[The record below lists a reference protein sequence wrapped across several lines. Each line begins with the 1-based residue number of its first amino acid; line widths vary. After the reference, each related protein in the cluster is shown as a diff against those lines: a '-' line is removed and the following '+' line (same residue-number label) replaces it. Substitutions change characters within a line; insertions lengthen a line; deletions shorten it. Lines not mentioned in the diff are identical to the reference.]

1 MTQPVLA
8 RRIVSLLPSA
18 TELVCALGLESALVG
33 ISHEC
38 DYPPGVERLP
48 RVTRTK
54 IAHDADSREIDNQ
67 VRAELAGA
75 QALYSLDLDRLGA
88 LAPDLIVT
96 QSLCD
101 VCAVGADEVDAALCR
116 LPGAPRLFNLQP
128 ARLADILGCVREL
141 GAAAGVP
148 AAADALLARM
158 EARIDAVRAR
168 SASLPPAA
176 RPRVALVEWLDPW
189 FDAGHWNP
197 ELVEL
202 AGGVPVCGRKG
213 EPSTTL
219 EWSTLRELDPD
230 VLFIACCGFT
240 VERTLVDLPI
250 VAALPGWDELKA
262 VREGRV
268 YVTDGNAYF
277 NRPGPRI
284 VDSLEIIAHAL
295 HPALHPLPP
304 HLPAAL
310 TVPPSGRQSKD
321 MPHSTNSPHGT
332 G

>member
-1 MTQPVLA
+1 MKQTPAA

-18 TELVCALGLESALVG
+18 TELICALGLESALVG

-38 DYPPGVERLP
+38 DYPPGVNGLP
-48 RVTRTK
+48 RVTRTR
-54 IAHDADSREIDNQ
+54 IAHDASSRDIDTQ
-67 VRAELAGA
+67 VREELAGA
-75 QALYSLDLDRLGA
+75 QALYSLDLDTLRE

-116 LPGAPRLFNLQP
+116 LPGTPRLFNLQP
-128 ARLADILGCVREL
+128 ERLGDILGCVREL
-141 GAAAGVP
+141 GSAAGVP
-148 AAADALLARM
+148 AAAELLIAGM
-158 EARIDAVRAR
+158 EARIDAVRER
-168 SASLPPAA
+168 SARLPDAA

-219 EWSTLRELDPD
+219 DWATLRELDPD
-230 VLFIACCGFT
+230 VLFIACCGFD
-240 VERTLVDLPI
+240 VARTQADIPI
-250 VAALPGWDELKA
+250 VTALPGWMDLKC

-284 VDSLEIIAHAL
+284 VDSLEILAHAL
-295 HPALHPLPP
+295 HASVHPLPRG
-304 HLPAAL
+304 LQAAI
-310 TVPPSGRQSKD
+310 TI
-321 MPHSTNSPHGT
+321 
-332 G
+332 

>member
-1 MTQPVLA
+1 MKPITPA

-18 TELVCALGLESALVG
+18 TELVCALGLEPALVG

-38 DYPPGVERLP
+38 DYPPGVEGLP
-48 RVTRTK
+48 RVTRTR
-54 IAHDADSREIDNQ
+54 IAHDASSRDIDTQ
-67 VRAELAGA
+67 VREELAGA
-75 QALYSLDLDRLGA
+75 QALYSLDLDGLRA
-88 LAPDLIVT
+88 IAPDLIVT

-128 ARLADILGCVREL
+128 ERLADILGCVREL

-148 AAADALLARM
+148 EAAETLLANM
-158 EARIDAVRAR
+158 EARIGEIRER
-168 SASLPPAA
+168 SARLADAA

-202 AGGVPVCGRKG
+202 AGGIPVCGRKG

-230 VLFIACCGFT
+230 VLFVACCGFT
-240 VERTLVDLPI
+240 VGRTLADIPLVTALAGWADL
-250 VAALPGWDELKA
+250 KC
-262 VREGRV
+262 VRDGRV

-284 VDSLEIIAHAL
+284 VDSLEILAHAL

-304 HLPAAL
+304 GLQAAI
-310 TVPPSGRQSKD
+310 TI
-321 MPHSTNSPHGT
+321 
-332 G
+332 

>member
-1 MTQPVLA
+1 MTHPPA
-8 RRIVSLLPSA
+8 APRIVSLLPSA

-38 DYPPGVERLP
+38 DYPPGITGLP
-48 RVTRTK
+48 RVTRTR
-54 IAHDADSREIDNQ
+54 IAHDASSHDIDRQ
-67 VRAELAGA
+67 VREELAGA
-75 QALYSLDLDRLGA
+75 QALYSLDLDKLRT

-128 ARLADILGCVREL
+128 ERLADILGCVREL
-141 GAAAGVP
+141 GAAAGVAP
-148 AAADALLARM
+148 AAEALIVDM
-158 EARIDAVRAR
+158 EARIGAVRER
-168 SASLPPAA
+168 SARLPAEA

-202 AGGVPVCGRKG
+202 AGGTPVCGRTG
-213 EPSTTL
+213 EASTTL
-219 EWSTLRELDPD
+219 PWSTLRELDPD
-230 VLFIACCGFT
+230 VLFIACCGFD
-240 VERTLVDLPI
+240 VARTLVDLPS
-250 VAALPGWDELKA
+250 VAALPGWSALKC
-262 VREGRV
+262 VRNGRV

-284 VDSLEIIAHAL
+284 VDSLEILAHAL
-295 HPALHPLPP
+295 HPAVHPLPP
-304 HLPAAL
+304 GLAAAI
-310 TVPPSGRQSKD
+310 TV
-321 MPHSTNSPHGT
+321 
-332 G
+332 

>member
-1 MTQPVLA
+1 MTPPQA
-8 RRIVSLLPSA
+8 ASRIVSLLPSA

-38 DYPPGVERLP
+38 DYPPGITGLP
-48 RVTRTK
+48 RVTRTR
-54 IAHDADSREIDNQ
+54 IAHDASSHDIDRQ
-67 VRAELAGA
+67 VREELAGT
-75 QALYSLDLDRLGA
+75 QALYSLDLDTLRA

-128 ARLADILGCVREL
+128 ERLGDILGCVREL
-141 GAAAGVP
+141 GAAAG
-148 AAADALLARM
+148 AAAAAETLLASM
-158 EARIDAVRAR
+158 ETRIGAVRER
-168 SASLPPAA
+168 SARLPADA

-202 AGGVPVCGRKG
+202 AGGTPVCGRKG

-219 EWSTLRELDPD
+219 AWSTLRELDPD
-230 VLFIACCGFT
+230 VLFIACCGFD
-240 VERTLVDLPI
+240 VARTLQDLPI
-250 VAALPGWDELKA
+250 VAALPGWAELKC
-262 VREGRV
+262 VRNGRV
-268 YVTDGNAYF
+268 HVTDGNAYF

-284 VDSLEIIAHAL
+284 VDSLEILAHAL
-295 HPALHPLPP
+295 HPALHPLPQG
-304 HLPAAL
+304 LEAAI
-310 TVPPSGRQSKD
+310 TV
-321 MPHSTNSPHGT
+321 
-332 G
+332 